1 MTPKSVDEDLLDI
14 KQAAQFLQVSETS
27 LRRWTNAGRL
37 ASLRVGRRR
46 ERRFRRADLVAFMEH
61 HPAAVEIQK
70 TGRTEAAARMTV
82 AGVAVPV
89 GTHVCGLY
97 ESEEGRTA
105 QAAAFFSGGLQPG
118 MVCVL
123 VAAPRVR
130 DLILARLENDSGS
143 PVQADV
149 DASRLFLSEY
159 ADTCEAQWEYF
170 ESILLAA
177 TQRGVRS
184 IRVIG
189 DVSGGSLADN
199 MEEVTRYETGYD
211 RLIARRFPTLTLC
224 QYDVRQYS
232 GRDVFGIYKCHGD
245 NFTLPA
251 ERLLA

>member
-1 MTPKSVDEDLLDI
+1 
-14 KQAAQFLQVSETS
+14 VSETS

-37 ASLRVGRRR
+37 ASLRIGRRR
-46 ERRFRRADLVAFMEH
+46 ERRFRREDLVAFMEH
-61 HPAAVEIQK
+61 LPAGGEVQRP
-70 TGRTEAAARMTV
+70 GGTEGAGRMTV
-82 AGVAVPV
+82 AGVAVPL

-97 ESEEGRTA
+97 ESDEGRTT
-105 QAAAFFSGGLQPG
+105 QAAAFFAGGLRPG

-123 VAAPRVR
+123 VAVPRVQ
-130 DLILARLENDSGS
+130 DLILARLEKDSGS
-143 PVQADV
+143 PVQADI
-149 DASRLFLSEY
+149 DAGRLFLSEY
-159 ADTCEAQWEYF
+159 AATCEAQWEYF
-170 ESILLAA
+170 ESVLLPA
-177 TQRGVRS
+177 TQRGVRA

-189 DVSGGSLADN
+189 DVSGGPLADN

-211 RLIARRFPTLTLC
+211 RLIARRFPTVTLC

>member
-1 MTPKSVDEDLLDI
+1 MAPKGDQHDLLDI

-46 ERRFRRADLVAFMEH
+46 ERRFRREDLMAFMEH
-61 HPAAVEIQK
+61 HPRALVS
-70 TGRTEAAARMTV
+70 TEAETGILGGERM
-82 AGVAVPV
+82 AVPI
-89 GTHVCGLY
+89 GIHVCGLY
-97 ESEEGRTA
+97 DSDEGRTA
-105 QAAAFFSGGLQPG
+105 QAAAFAGGLQPA

-123 VAAPRVR
+123 VAAPKVQ
-130 DLILARLENDSGS
+130 DLILARLEKDSGS
-143 PVQADV
+143 PVQADI
-149 DASRLFLSEY
+149 DAGRLFLSEY
-159 ADTCEAQWEYF
+159 AATCEAQWEYF
-170 ESILLAA
+170 ESILLPA
-177 TQRGVRS
+177 TQRGVRA

-211 RLIARRFPTLTLC
+211 RLIARRFPTVTLC

-232 GRDVFGIYKCHGD
+232 GRDVFGIYKCHSD